1 MTRRIF
7 RSILCVSAAV
17 LLASLVITLGVLYGY
32 INVQQKNELRDETM
46 YLAPGVVERGAEY
59 LLQLED
65 TGKRITLIDRD
76 GTVLYDN
83 EADSQ
88 EMENHLQR
96 EEVQEALASGEGTA
110 SRHSDSL
117 SEPTMYYAR
126 LLDNGQILRLSG
138 SEYRMMTVFANLLY
152 PMCAVSLLMILLA
165 AFFAMRASEKIVEPI
180 NRLDVEDVKEGD
192 VYEEIAPL
200 IQKIGH
206 QKETITNQVLEA
218 QRQQREF
225 EDMKEQMRREFTA
238 NVSHELKTPLTSISG
253 FAEIIKNGF
262 VKPED
267 VPGFA
272 GKIFEESQRLI
283 VLVNDIIKIS
293 QLDEGGIPYDK
304 EEIDLYEM
312 AEEVLD
318 RLEEPAKKRSINL
331 QLLGEHVKIRGVR
344 LILDEVIYNL
354 CDNAVKYNRDN
365 GSVIVRVRRD
375 RRGIQLVV
383 ADTGIGISKEH
394 QERVFE
400 RFYRVDKSHS
410 KAIGGTGL
418 GLSIVKHGAAFLGVA
433 VNLDSRPDEGTVIT
447 LTWKAA

>member
-59 LLQLED
+59 LLELED

-267 VPGFA
+267 IPGFA

-312 AEEVLD
+312 AGEVLD
-318 RLEEPAKKRSINL
+318 RLEEPAKKRNINL

-418 GLSIVKHGAAFLGVA
+418 GLSIVKHGAAFLGAA

>member
-418 GLSIVKHGAAFLGVA
+418 GLSIVKHGAAFLGAA
-433 VNLDSRPDEGTVIT
+433 VKLDSRPDEGTVIT

>member
-312 AEEVLD
+312 AGEVLD
-318 RLEEPAKKRSINL
+318 RLEEPAKKRNINL

-418 GLSIVKHGAAFLGVA
+418 GLSIVKHGAAFLGPA

>member
-1 MTRRIF
+1 MTKRIF

-17 LLASLVITLGVLYGY
+17 LLASLLITLGVLYGY
-32 INVQQKNELRDETM
+32 INIQQRNELGDEAM
-46 YLAPGVVERGAEY
+46 YLAPGVEESGAEY
-59 LLQLED
+59 LRQLEETD
-65 TGKRITLIDRD
+65 KRITLVDRD
-76 GTVLYDN
+76 GTVLFDN
-83 EADSQ
+83 ESDTSG
-88 EMENHLQR
+88 MENHSQR
-96 EEVQEALASGEGTA
+96 EEIREAFETGEGSATRR
-110 SRHSDSL
+110 SSTL
-117 SEPTMYYAR
+117 SEPTVYYAKR
-126 LLDNGQILRLSG
+126 LDNGQVLRLAG

-152 PMCAVSLLMILLA
+152 PMCAVCLLMILLA

-200 IQKIGH
+200 IQKISH
-206 QKETITNQVLEA
+206 QKETITNQVMEA

-262 VKPED
+262 VKQED
-267 VPGFA
+267 IPGFA

-304 EEIDLYEM
+304 EEIDLYDM
-312 AEEVLD
+312 AEEVLG
-318 RLEEPAKKRSINL
+318 RLAEPAKKKNINL
-331 QLLGEHVKIRGVR
+331 QILGEHARIKGVR

-354 CDNAVKYNRDN
+354 CDNAVKYNREN
-365 GSVIVRVRRD
+365 GTVIVRVKRD

-394 QERVFE
+394 QDRVFE

-418 GLSIVKHGAAFLGVA
+418 GLSIVKHGAAFLGA
-433 VNLDSRPDEGTVIT
+433 ALELDSRPGEGTVIT
-447 LTWKAA
+447 LTWKTA

>member
-418 GLSIVKHGAAFLGVA
+418 GLSIVKHGAAFLGAA
-433 VNLDSRPDEGTVIT
+433 VNLGSRPDEGTVVT